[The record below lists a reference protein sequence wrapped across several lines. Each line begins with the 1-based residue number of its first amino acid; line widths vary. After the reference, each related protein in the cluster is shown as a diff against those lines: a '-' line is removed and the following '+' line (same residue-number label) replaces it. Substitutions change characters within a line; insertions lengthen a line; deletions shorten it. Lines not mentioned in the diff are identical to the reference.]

1 MNDKIYE
8 QTVENLKI
16 KELSIKITFS
26 INVSSETNNTNKNE
40 DNEKDKNNNL
50 KSIKKSKNEEQEI
63 EEYEKKKDFEVINY
77 NLFYIFV
84 LFHSKIYFH
93 LKQNYLQFFYFL
105 YNSSNW
111 KMKSIM
117 IIIKI

>member
-1 MNDKIYE
+1 MFSRSFMNDKIYE

-26 INVSSETNNTNKNE
+26 TNVSSETNNTNKNE
-40 DNEKDKNNNL
+40 DNEKDKNNNFLNNNL

-84 LFHSKIYFH
+84 LFHSNIYFH
-93 LKQNYLQFFYFL
+93 LKQNYLQFFLFPL
-105 YNSSNW
+105 
-111 KMKSIM
+111 
-117 IIIKI
+117 